1 MILVSKHIYDK
12 FQQYKAKQ
20 KNDASTNTNDSSE
33 HFPLQKQLLQ
43 IMIPRSKKLG
53 KKRNQR
59 MLSKKIMNKP
69 RTKKETTTPAMM
81 GGGLTAVKMS
91 P

>member
-1 MILVSKHIYDK
+1 MMHQLTPTIQVNISL
-12 FQQYKAKQ
+12 YK
-20 KNDASTNTNDSSE
+20 
-33 HFPLQKQLLQ
+33 KQLLQ
-43 IMIPRSKKLG
+43 KMIPRSKKLG

-81 GGGLTAVKMS
+81 GGGLTALKMS